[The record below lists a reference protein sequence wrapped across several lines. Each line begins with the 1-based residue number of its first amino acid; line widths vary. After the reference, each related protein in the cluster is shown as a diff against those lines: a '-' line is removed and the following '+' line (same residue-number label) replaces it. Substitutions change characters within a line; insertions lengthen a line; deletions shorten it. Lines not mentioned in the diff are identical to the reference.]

1 MAATTQ
7 HFPRVPL
14 AGAILL
20 VAATVVS
27 VAVAQL
33 THIPQPSLAIIAPIE
48 EQRLVRFEDRSNG
61 GVGIMDAMTGK
72 DIAVAQ
78 PGTNG
83 FLRGTLRGLMRTRK
97 RQGIGVTEPFRIT
110 RFSTGQIV
118 LRDEATATDIPLN
131 AFGPTN
137 AAVFAAFLST
147 PEGGSK

>member
-1 MAATTQ
+1 MATATQ
-7 HFPRVPL
+7 HFPRAPL
-14 AGAILL
+14 TGAILL
-20 VAATVVS
+20 IAAAVGS

-33 THIPQPSLAIIAPIE
+33 THMPQPSLAITAPIT
-48 EQRLVRFEDRSNG
+48 EQRLVRFEDRPDG
-61 GVGIMDAMTGK
+61 GVGVIDAVTGK

-83 FLRGTLRGLMRTRK
+83 FLRGSLRGLMRARK
-97 RQGIGVTEPFRIT
+97 RQGIGITEPFRIE
-110 RFSTGQIV
+110 RFTTGQIV
-118 LRDEATATDIPLN
+118 LRDEATRTDIPLN

>member
-14 AGAILL
+14 TGAILL
-20 VAATVVS
+20 VVAAVGS
-27 VAVAQL
+27 VAVAKL
-33 THIPQPSLAIIAPIE
+33 THMPQPSLAFTAPIE
-48 EQRLVRFEDRSNG
+48 DQRLVRFEDRPDGS
-61 GVGIMDAMTGK
+61 VGIMDALTGK
-72 DIAVAQ
+72 DIAVAL

-83 FLRGTLRGLMRTRK
+83 FLRGSLRGLMRARK
-97 RQGIGVTEPFRIT
+97 RQGIGVTEPFRIE